1 MQLNYA
7 RWRTNKQ
14 NAFLSMG
21 TRPSL
26 QQSSQTLN
34 RGQAARPRRA
44 LRTPG
49 PGGSGRR
56 GEEKVLLCKHEAGT
70 PEQSAGP
77 GRPGGPAAHTHWAPG
92 ATQES
97 RSAPARRPYA
107 TGLAPEPSRIWLC
120 ALRRGCAATELARWL
135 LPAALRGLVADGSPA
150 ADWIAKEP
158 LGEAL
163 VGRPPQSDK
172 LGFRHA
178 SAPAASRSSMEV
190 AAGTRWRLQ
199 QLLL

>member
-1 MQLNYA
+1 MKDQQTE
-7 RWRTNKQ
+7 RSPIDGHTS
-14 NAFLSMG
+14 LSSAKL
-21 TRPSL
+21 PD
-26 QQSSQTLN
+26 
-34 RGQAARPRRA
+34 ARPR
-44 LRTPG
+44 PG
-49 PGGSGRR
+49 REAMPTSRGVRPGGSGRR
-56 GEEKVLLCKHEAGT
+56 GEEDVLLGKHEART

-77 GRPGGPAAHTHWAPG
+77 GRPGGRATHTHGAPG
-92 ATQES
+92 ATQKS

-120 ALRRGCAATELARWL
+120 ALRRGCAATKLVRWL
-135 LPAALRGLVADGSPA
+135 LPAAQRGLVADGSPA

-172 LGFRHA
+172 FGFRHA

-190 AAGTRWRLQ
+190 AAGTRWWLQ